1 MGMDWPWQYSFPPF
15 FTIQVSGLGHLFP
28 PKQINCWQRL
38 PLTAPQCNQSKT
50 AGGLETSG
58 SQLLSGGIC
67 CKFTRDENKDFQVH
81 TISVLDL
88 ADAGDLPL
96 FHNASIS
103 RRLPAEA
110 ILTVLEDLAQQWVD
124 INLRD
129 LSIFLTHSGNLE
141 WTDKSKRRGHIFW
154 KSPAQLG
161 QEIYKWGRHLIYLEV
176 HLIHIRWVSDSGQKG
191 AVVTL
196 VELEEEGES
205 NSWRGVSQ
213 EVVMQDHGVYL
224 MCITFRWL

>member
-1 MGMDWPWQYSFPPF
+1 MDWPWQYSFPPF
-15 FTIQVSGLGHLFP
+15 FTIQPHSATRAKQLEAWRHLVL
-28 PKQINCWQRL
+28 NYC
-38 PLTAPQCNQSKT
+38 
-50 AGGLETSG
+50 
-58 SQLLSGGIC
+58 
-67 CKFTRDENKDFQVH
+67 QVH

-110 ILTVLEDLAQQWVD
+110 ILIVLEDLAQ
-124 INLRD
+124 N
-129 LSIFLTHSGNLE
+129 GNLE

-161 QEIYKWGRHLIYLEV
+161 QEIYKWI
-176 HLIHIRWVSDSGQKG
+176 SDSGQKG
-191 AVVTL
+191 TVLTL
-196 VELEEEGES
+196 VELEEEGEK

-213 EVVMQDHGVYL
+213 EVIVKALKTLEAERKCEIFDEMDGVK
-224 MCITFRWL
+224 FF

>member
-15 FTIQVSGLGHLFP
+15 FTIQVSGPGHLFP

-38 PLTAPQCNQSKT
+38 PHTAPQCNQSKT

-124 INLRD
+124 IT
-129 LSIFLTHSGNLE
+129 SEIFLYS
-141 WTDKSKRRGHIFW
+141 W
-154 KSPAQLG
+154 
-161 QEIYKWGRHLIYLEV
+161 LIV
-176 HLIHIRWVSDSGQKG
+176 ATWSGQTR
-191 AVVTL
+191 ANAEVTSSGSPL
-196 VELEEEGES
+196 HSLAKRYISEDG
-205 NSWRGVSQ
+205 
-213 EVVMQDHGVYL
+213 
-224 MCITFRWL
+224 T

>member
-1 MGMDWPWQYSFPPF
+1 MTTTSSHSPTVQPKQNSWRLGDIWSSITVRWDLLPLKVHKRWKQRFPGSYNICPWFGWRWRPAPVSQRKHIEKTASRGNTHSPWRSCPA
-15 FTIQVSGLGHLFP
+15 VSGYY
-28 PKQINCWQRL
+28 
-38 PLTAPQCNQSKT
+38 
-50 AGGLETSG
+50 
-58 SQLLSGGIC
+58 
-67 CKFTRDENKDFQVH
+67 
-81 TISVLDL
+81 
-88 ADAGDLPL
+88 
-96 FHNASIS
+96 
-103 RRLPAEA
+103 
-110 ILTVLEDLAQQWVD
+110 
-124 INLRD
+124 LRD
-129 LSIFLTHSGNLE
+129 LSKFLTHSGNLE